1 MENQVDNQ
9 NANNPDTSNE
19 DELKRLEEIIKK
31 SEEDIKAL
39 DDKLESLERE
49 MNQKKAKLED
59 ARKKSDEE
67 KIPKILTRKQIK
79 ELNEKYERAK
89 QEKLLETKN
98 NIDAITKTEFEKA
111 RLIRVKKQDASES
124 EQNSMEI
131 QALQIETEAL
141 EKEIS
146 VKNTI
151 LYEVQEKLKETL
163 ADKVSEE
170 LKIGKLRS
178 ELGRSQ
184 SETQGWRIGNDEIR
198 SKINSAVTQKN
209 RLMHDYEKLA
219 NKADSI
225 NLKIQKSAKLLKD
238 KLSELESLKN
248 SL

>member
-1 MENQVDNQ
+1 MGNQVDNQ
-9 NANNPDTSNE
+9 NVNNSDTSNE

-49 MNQKKAKLED
+49 MNQKKAELED

-67 KIPKILTRKQIK
+67 RLPKILTRKQIK
-79 ELNEKYERAK
+79 ELNEKYERVK

-98 NIDAITKTEFEKA
+98 NIDAITKSEFEKA
-111 RLIRVKKQDASES
+111 RLIRAEKHEDFES
-124 EQNSMEI
+124 EQKSLEV

-151 LYEVQEKLKETL
+151 LYEVQEKLQEIL

-184 SETQGWRIGNDEIR
+184 SENQGWRVSSDEIR
-198 SKINSAVTQKN
+198 NKINAAATKKN

-238 KLSELESLKN
+238 KLAELESLKN